1 MARTPVAIETETP
14 KRTPVVIDEIEKA
27 IDERIIGGLADE
39 DAEAAL
45 TLLEERRDEI
55 KPIIDGYRECARPGC
70 GASFKPRSVN
80 PKDDDATEYYCS
92 SDCAIHEFYRKRGL
106 GSVPEKVVSGASTS
120 SNRAHREEKQ
130 RKRAEDAPEKDARYG
145 PMRKVV
151 EVIGETKT
159 AKKVKLECG
168 HITTSRGDQQRCRKC
183 RAGRVEAK
191 EKTNGQALR
200 DVHVRGRQPVP
211 ADAGRNREIQ
221 ETGDNDSSN
230 SKSSHSNRSR
240 AQRGKDAA
248 RPNAVKSKRTPV
260 KPLKR
265 GKKGKR

>member
-183 RAGRVEAK
+183 RTGRVEAK
-191 EKTNGQALR
+191 ETENGEALR
-200 DVHVRGRQPVP
+200 NVHVRNRQPVP
-211 ADAGRNREIQ
+211 ADGGGNRTVQ
-221 ETGDNDSSN
+221 ETGNGTQRNQKRSQ
-230 SKSSHSNRSR
+230 SNRSR
-240 AQRGKDAA
+240 TQRSKSVA
-248 RPNAVKSKRTPV
+248 RPVSIRTPV
-260 KPLKR
+260 KPSKR
-265 GKKGKR
+265 GKKGK